1 MGRVPDLARLEEA
14 VGKMGYSLTEVVV
27 DAARRKQAVLKD
39 VFRVNH
45 EIGRIAREFSSV
57 ELALRDMQ
65 LEVNFVTIQVK
76 RGGLDQARE
85 GYGRVVASLDKVKG
99 ALASASRDE
108 STSVRK
114 NL

>member
-1 MGRVPDLARLEEA
+1 MGD
-14 VGKMGYSLTEVVV
+14 SLT
-27 DAARRKQAVLKD
+27 DAVADATGKKQAVLKD

-45 EIGRIAREFSSV
+45 EIGRIAREFSSM
-57 ELALRDMQ
+57 EPALRDMQ

-85 GYGRVVASLDKVKG
+85 GYGRVVASLDKVRG
-99 ALASASRDE
+99 AGASASRDE
-108 STSVRK
+108 RPAVRK